1 MKFEFEYLSGV
12 FPAYPDDDDEVLQ
25 DLRVWGYGEPNH
37 DHIRGLHGSLYHI
50 LDTLDR
56 HGPFSGIVGFSSGA
70 AMAAIITSLLEK
82 RKNVCGIKWKVVQK
96 LLILTQHPP
105 LKFSI
110 CLSGFKLGNRCYE
123 AFYHPRLETPMFHA
137 IGHLDA
143 TVVPAQTMS
152 LVRKCLYPWIYE
164 FFGGHYVPQCK
175 EFMELR
181 DSLANY
187 LREALGLSA
196 YGQDSWVNI

>member
-1 MKFEFEYLSGV
+1 MALGHGQCADIFKPKTRYLREIFNNLSDEMKFEFEYLSGV
-12 FPAYPDDDDEVLQ
+12 FPAYPDDDDEELQ

-96 LLILTQHPP
+96 LLILVLLNDHFITDR
-105 LKFSI
+105 S
-110 CLSGFKLGNRCYE
+110 Y
-123 AFYHPRLETPMFHA
+123 
-137 IGHLDA
+137 LDA
-143 TVVPAQTMS
+143 APTVEIFNMP
-152 LVRKCLYPWIYE
+152 
-164 FFGGHYVPQCK
+164 
-175 EFMELR
+175 
-181 DSLANY
+181 
-187 LREALGLSA
+187 
-196 YGQDSWVNI
+196 